1 MENITDLENIIKS
14 SFTQYA
20 GAVIQSRAFVD
31 VRDFVKPS
39 ARQIYYSLYTD
50 GFTYDKPFKKTLKAI
65 GSSMRFYIHGDASCE
80 GIIMRSGQ
88 PFSMRYPLIEVEGSY
103 GNLTESENWAA
114 PRYTASRLS
123 PIANYLLDDTKDY
136 AISEWADNYDDTE
149 KYPRV
154 LASKGFYNI
163 VNGSSGIAVG
173 AAASIP
179 QFNLIE
185 TNNALIKLLQNP
197 DVDFDEIY
205 CPPDFATGG
214 TIINAN
220 EVKESIKTGK
230 GKACVIQAKIE
241 IENDSTLKV
250 TELPY
255 GVYANTICKEIQK
268 LFDNDELDSSIVGVN
283 DLTGENAC
291 IKIYLSKKSDPQSVI
306 EYLYENTSLQKSY
319 SINMT
324 MLEDG
329 KFPKVFGWKEAL
341 LQHLNHEKKIYI
353 NCYNHDLKKLEYR
366 LKIVEAI
373 IKAVSVIDE
382 VINIVKNSESTSS
395 AKESLKSLL
404 SIDDDQAKA
413 ILDIKLARLAK
424 LEVSKYNEEKNK
436 LKENIDKIKSILNSE
451 DLLKQEMINKFNEVK
466 DKFGDSRR
474 TVVTQKEIKK
484 KNKNGTRA
492 ADITRDVVITYNPI
506 GYLQCIPLSEYR
518 KGNFYSFKTT
528 TADIILLFSN
538 TGKFYRITPKDIKTC
553 GVKDKGTAIGSIVNL
568 DKNEKIISV
577 FSSEINESKPY
588 LFFTMNNGIVKKSE
602 KIDFI
607 GSTRNLNGMIA
618 TKLNGNLV
626 IDISESNGDYVTIT
640 TKDNY
645 SITFKADE
653 VRAMGR
659 NAAGVKGINLSNDDE
674 VVSCSIS
681 SSLDDNKILQKRGGK
696 GKSKNV

>member
-395 AKESLKSLL
+395 AKESLKNLL